1 MSNTIF
7 RVGTA
12 NMYDNAIR
20 NVSARQTSL
29 VNLQENL
36 TSGKRVVRASDD
48 PVSAAQAERAL
59 TRISRIQTEQR
70 ALENQRNAIAQAES
84 TMGDAIGLV
93 QEARQL
99 MVNAG
104 NGALSSNERA
114 TIANQLQS
122 LRDQLTAVA
131 NRTDT
136 NGIPLL
142 GALGSAQS
150 PFMGPLN
157 STPDYL
163 FAGQAGQ
170 TASDGVTLPNTL
182 DGDAAFMFD
191 AKRDGSFHAAITP
204 GTSTVIVPGAT
215 TPSVPAMG
223 QPNRALTTSAITVA
237 EGTNFNKNP
246 ATGLAYTYSVSFSNV
261 TLDPATNT
269 LSATYNVSST
279 DPAFV
284 PPAAQTL
291 NPIKIGEK
299 GEFNINGLPPGMSMK
314 VTTLPT
320 KALDGT
326 ITLSPANG
334 DTINIS
340 PQASV
345 FSVIDK
351 AIAEIKAAPN
361 SNVAAQAS
369 GQALANIDIGL
380 ERMSNIRS
388 YAGELLNR
396 ADRITGDQSKRSEQL
411 EADRS
416 RAEDLDMIKGIS
428 DFQNQQTGYQAAL
441 QTYASV
447 QKLSLFNYIS

>member
-182 DGDAAFMFD
+182 DGDSAFMFD

-299 GEFNINGLPPGMSMK
+299 GEFNIKGLPAGMSMT

-320 KALDGT
+320 KAVDGT

-447 QKLSLFNYIS
+447 QKLSLFNYIG